1 LNIKE
6 PKRPN
11 LARMVPKPRLTFSTI
26 YLRKER
32 ETRDEDDTK

>member
-11 LARMVPKPRLTFSTI
+11 LKRTVSKPRLTFSTI

-32 ETRDEDDTK
+32 EARDEDDTT